1 MKNKPNKLNKFSLYL
16 SILFLI
22 GMAAFRYLK
31 YIPPALAYIYFG
43 ASIITFIIYAID
55 KFKSQAKE
63 DIWRIPESKLHTLSL
78 LGGWP
83 GAAIA
88 QQLLRHKS
96 QKRPFRI
103 IYWITVAANLAI
115 LSWWLSPYG
124 SEFLN

>member
-1 MKNKPNKLNKFSLYL
+1 MKNKPNSFNKFSLYL

-22 GMAAFRYLK
+22 GIAAFRLFK
-31 YIPPALAYIYFG
+31 YIPSVLVYIYFG

-55 KFKSQAKE
+55 KFKAQSKE
-63 DIWRIPESKLHTLSL
+63 DMWRIPESKLHTLSF

-96 QKRPFRI
+96 QKRSFRTM
-103 IYWITVAANLAI
+103 YWVTVAANLAV
-115 LSWWLSPYG
+115 LTWWLSPYG
-124 SEFLN
+124 SELLN